1 MKFALVLVSYNSVDE
16 TVQMIR
22 STYAISLS
30 DSLDIVIVDNSE
42 SDSYSSKIM
51 SDLSGM
57 PENVDISMYRSPNNG
72 YFAGLNYGLEK
83 INPLAYDYIIIG
95 NNDLVFPGHFFG
107 NLQKA
112 VLPDNTFAIAPDIIS
127 REGQHENPRYICKM
141 SSARKIF
148 YNIYYS
154 NYIVARCLLFLA
166 NKLKFRRRGFANTKS
181 SQCIHL
187 SMGACYILLPL
198 FFRHYSRLDD
208 RVFLF
213 GEEVLLSN
221 QISSKD
227 GCLYFVSGLVVH
239 HDEHS
244 SVSKLPR
251 KSHYRIQQTSYK
263 IYKEYL

>member
-1 MKFALVLVSYNSVDE
+1 MKFALVLVSYNSAEE

-22 STYAISLS
+22 STYAISLPHK
-30 DSLDIVIVDNSE
+30 LDIIVVDNSE
-42 SDSYSSKIM
+42 SDSYFHKIK
-51 SDLSGM
+51 SDLVGM
-57 PENVDISMYRSPNNG
+57 PDNVEISMYRSPNEG
-72 YFAGLNYGLEK
+72 YFAGLNYGLGK
-83 INPLAYDYIIIG
+83 IHPLTYNYIIIG
-95 NNDLVFPGHFFG
+95 NNDLVFPRDFFE
-107 NLQKA
+107 NLEKLA
-112 VLPDNTFAIAPDIIS
+112 VPGNTFVIAPDIIN
-127 REGQHENPRYICKM
+127 REGQHENPRYVCKM
-141 SSARKIF
+141 STARKIF

-154 NYIVARCLLFLA
+154 NYIVARFLLFLA
-166 NKLKFRRRGFANTKS
+166 NKLKFRRRAFANTNN

-198 FFRHYSRLDD
+198 FFKHYSRLDD

-221 QISSKD
+221 QISSKG
-227 GCLYFVSGLVVH
+227 GCLYFVAGLVVH

-251 KSHYRIQQTSYK
+251 KNHYRIQQSSYK